1 MSDFPTSLPSFTDL
15 DGNLTLAA
23 NNHAGRH
30 NKVHDEIAA
39 VAAKVGI
46 DSSADTGSI
55 DYKVAT
61 HTSNTSNPHSVTKSQ
76 IGLPNVDN
84 TSDATKLAATLLAVY
99 PVGAIY
105 IGVVSTDPGTLFGGT
120 WVAFGSGKT
129 LVGLDSGQTEFDTVE
144 ETGGAKSHKHK
155 GYGDADSGE
164 TAGDLRAAIG
174 AGNNN
179 ANTLAYNSISAVNP
193 NTGAGVSQSGYVV
206 TGSSSS
212 AWSPWN
218 HFTPVYGYTSTKS
231 HLPPYIV
238 VYFFKRTA

>member
-76 IGLPNVDN
+76 VGLSNADN

-99 PVGAIY
+99 PVGSIY
-105 IGVVSTDPGTLFGGT
+105 ISVNSTNPGTLFGGT
-120 WVAFGSGKT
+120 WVAFATGRT
-129 LVGLDSGQTEFDTVE
+129 LVGIDTGQTEFDTVE
-144 ETGGAKSHKHK
+144 ETGGAKTHTLTATEMPSHTHELYANV
-155 GYGDADSGE
+155 GNVASGATNLDDWPGSDGPISATQVRVGNQPTT
-164 TAGDLRAAIG
+164 TAGG
-174 AGNNN
+174 GQPHNN
-179 ANTLAYNSISAVNP
+179 L
-193 NTGAGVSQSGYVV
+193 Q
-206 TGSSSS
+206 
-212 AWSPWN
+212 
-218 HFTPVYGYTSTKS
+218 
-231 HLPPYIV
+231 PYIV
-238 VYFFKRTA
+238 AYMWKRTA

>member
-23 NNHAGRH
+23 NSHADRH

-76 IGLPNVDN
+76 IGLSNVDN

-99 PVGAIY
+99 PIGSIY
-105 IGVVSTDPGTLFGGT
+105 ISVNSTNPGTLFGGT
-120 WVAFGSGKT
+120 WVAFATGRT
-129 LVGLDSGQTEFDTVE
+129 LVGIDTGQTEFDTVE
-144 ETGGAKSHKHK
+144 ETGGAKTHTLTTAEMPAHNHRLSLE
-155 GYGDADSGE
+155 YGGGVDPGQPPTGQYTQIRSNG
-164 TAGDLRAAIG
+164 TTYY
-174 AGNNN
+174 
-179 ANTLAYNSISAVNP
+179 NTVGGVTE
-193 NTGAGVSQSGYVV
+193 NTGGGGAHNNLQ
-206 TGSSSS
+206 
-212 AWSPWN
+212 
-218 HFTPVYGYTSTKS
+218 
-231 HLPPYIV
+231 PYIV
-238 VYFFKRTA
+238 TYMWKRTA

>member
-1 MSDFPTSLPSFTDL
+1 MSDFPTSLPSFTNL

-76 IGLPNVDN
+76 VGLSNVDN

-105 IGVVSTDPGTLFGGT
+105 ISVSSTNPGTLFGGT
-120 WVAFGSGKT
+120 WVAFATGRT
-129 LVGLDSGQTEFDTVE
+129 LVGIDTGQTEFDTVE
-144 ETGGAKSHKHK
+144 ETGGAKTHTLTTTEMPSHNHTLLRPTWYANEYVA
-155 GYGDADSGE
+155 GGTIYSQQSTTSAAVAAGSG
-164 TAGDLRAAIG
+164 
-174 AGNNN
+174 
-179 ANTLAYNSISAVNP
+179 VN
-193 NTGAGVSQSGYVV
+193 NTGGGGAHNNLQ
-206 TGSSSS
+206 
-212 AWSPWN
+212 P
-218 HFTPVYGYTSTKS
+218 YT
-231 HLPPYIV
+231 V
-238 VYFFKRTA
+238 VYIFKRTS